1 MNTMR
6 VLLAA
11 LLALAAAMAPA
22 QTVYKYTD
30 REGRVVYTDDPKAA
44 GRGAQRVEENLS
56 VTPAPPPAGA
66 AAQTVSDQADQRAA
80 ALDRAVED
88 IAAATNDLRSAED
101 RRDRGV
107 EPLEGERQGRR
118 YRPEYW
124 QRQQALQRDVDA
136 ARQRLESAN
145 ARRNALR

>member
-1 MNTMR
+1 MIALR
-6 VLLAA
+6 PSVAL
-11 LLALAAAMAPA
+11 LLALAATAAAA
-22 QTVYKYTD
+22 QAVYKYTD

-44 GRGAQRVEENLS
+44 GGRARRVEES
-56 VTPAPPPAGA
+56 ISITPAPPPVDA
-66 AAQTVSDQADQRAA
+66 AAEKVTGQGDQRAA

-88 IAAATNDLRSAED
+88 IAAATNDLRLAQE
-101 RRDRGV
+101 RRDLGI
-107 EPLEGERQGRR
+107 EPREGERQGRR